1 MTTSERLGRRTIDDF
16 GEQWQAY
23 TENRGYYASSG
34 LLADVFGPLLD
45 LGAIKGARVAE
56 IGAGT
61 GRFVR
66 LFADAGAQHIVA
78 VEPSQ
83 AMAVLKR
90 NTASHQSKITYIQAP
105 GDHLP
110 PTGDLDLTFSIGVL
124 HHIPDPV
131 PVLSAMHAALRRG
144 GRCAIWVY
152 GAEGNGAYLLILR
165 ALLTVTRRIPHRLLA
180 ALVWMLYWPLAA
192 YMHAARVLPLP
203 LAKYMREVL
212 LRFDPPT
219 RRLVLYDQLNPA
231 YAKYY
236 READVRRLLSDAG
249 FSDVRLYHRHGYSWA
264 AVASKTS

>member
-1 MTTSERLGRRTIDDF
+1 MSSTDRVRRRTIDDF

-23 TENRGYYASSG
+23 TENRGYYASVG

-45 LGAIKGARVAE
+45 LEAIAGARVAE

-66 LFADAGAQHIVA
+66 LFADAGARHIVA
-78 VEPSQ
+78 VEPSR

-90 NTASHQSKITYIQAP
+90 NTAADQARITYIEAA
-105 GDHLP
+105 GDQLP
-110 PTGDLDLTFSIGVL
+110 PSGDLDLVFSIGVL

-131 PVLSAMHAALRRG
+131 PVMKAMLGALRPG

-152 GAEGNGAYLLILR
+152 GAEGNRAYLLVAHTLR
-165 ALLTVTRRIPHRLLA
+165 MITRRLPHHLLA
-180 ALVWMLYWPLAA
+180 GLVWLLYWPTAA
-192 YMHAARVLPLP
+192 YMHASRVLPLP
-203 LAKYMREVL
+203 LAKYLTEVL
-212 LRFDPPT
+212 LRFDPAT

-236 READVRRLLSDAG
+236 REAEVRRLLIEAG

-264 AVASKTS
+264 AVARKP

>member
-1 MTTSERLGRRTIDDF
+1 MSTADRLRQRTIDDF

-23 TENRGYYASSG
+23 TENRGYYASAA

-45 LGAIKGARVAE
+45 LDAIAGARVAE

-66 LFADAGAQHIVA
+66 LFADAGARHIIA
-78 VEPSQ
+78 VEPSR

-90 NTASHQSKITYIQAP
+90 NTASDQANITYLEVP
-105 GDHLP
+105 GDQLP
-110 PTGDLDLTFSIGVL
+110 PSGDLDLVFSIGVL
-124 HHIPDPV
+124 HHIPDPA
-131 PVLSAMHAALRRG
+131 PVMRAMLGALRPG

-152 GAEGNGAYLLILR
+152 GAEGNRAYLLILY
-165 ALLTVTRRIPHRLLA
+165 AMLTVTRRLPHRLLA
-180 ALVWMLYWPLAA
+180 ALVWLLYWPLAA

-236 READVRRLLSDAG
+236 REAEVRRLLIDAG

-264 AVASKTS
+264 AVARKSS